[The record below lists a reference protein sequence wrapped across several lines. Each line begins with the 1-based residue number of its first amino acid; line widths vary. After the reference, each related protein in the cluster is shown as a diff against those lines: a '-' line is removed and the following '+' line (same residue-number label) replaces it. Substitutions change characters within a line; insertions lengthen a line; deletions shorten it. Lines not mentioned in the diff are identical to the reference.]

1 MTTVEQAHEYAA
13 PRSRV
18 SVWQMRGGTARYS
31 LQVVQ
36 GTTDAELD
44 QLIDQAINAFRQV
57 GDRLAAPRVHTGE
70 PEPPPARFTDELAAD
85 EREDAEL
92 RGDDVWQG

>member
-1 MTTVEQAHEYAA
+1 MTTTPTPDQPA

-31 LQVVQ
+31 VQVVQ

-44 QLIDQAINAFRQV
+44 QLVEQAVATFRAV
-57 GDRLAAPRVHTGE
+57 GDRLAAPRVHPPR
-70 PEPPPARFTDELAAD
+70 PEDL
-85 EREDAEL
+85 
-92 RGDDVWQG
+92 